1 MWWFYRKSQ
10 LWKNIIVD
18 LDGREILLIVD
29 YIEIGYVSLIFS
41 VNESPQWQVA
51 SDRADRQA
59 THRHPEWY
67 GLSLT
72 W

>member
-1 MWWFYRKSQ
+1 LAFCDDIIEKDDK
-10 LWKNIIVD
+10 WKNIIVD

-41 VNESPQWQVA
+41 VNESSEWQVT

-59 THRHPEWY
+59 THRHP
-67 GLSLT
+67 
-72 W
+72 

>member
-1 MWWFYRKSQ
+1 MKEYNRWLRR
-10 LWKNIIVD
+10 
-18 LDGREILLIVD
+18 GEILLIVD

-41 VNESPQWQVA
+41 VNESSQWQAA
-51 SDRADRQA
+51 SHRVDRQA
-59 THRHPEWY
+59 THGHPQWY